1 MDYGIINK
9 IIPFSSVDGPGNR
22 TAIFFQGCNLNCK
35 YCHNPETINSC
46 INCGKCRD
54 VCPKNLISIKEGNI
68 SWDYKECINCDS
80 CIKICENGSTPKTR
94 KFHYKELIDEIKENM
109 PFITG
114 ITTSG
119 GECTLQHEFISKVF
133 KEAKDLGLSTFL
145 DSNGYKD
152 FRDMEELLNY
162 TDKVML
168 DIKAYD
174 EEEHINLTLKSNK
187 TILDNAIYL
196 GNMNKLYEIRTVI
209 VPEVLNNKYTV
220 DKVSKLIGSM
230 DGNIRYKLIKYR
242 PLGVRTDLIKSYV
255 PRDEYMEELRDIAI
269 NNGCNDVVIV

>member
-22 TAIFFQGCNLNCK
+22 TSIFFQGCNLDCK

-46 INCGKCRD
+46 ITCGMCQD
-54 VCPKNLISIKEGNI
+54 VCPKNLISIKEGNM

-80 CIKICENGSTPKTR
+80 CIKVCKNCSTPKTR
-94 KFHYKELIDEIKENM
+94 KLHYMELINEVKENM

-119 GECTLQHEFISKVF
+119 GESTLQHEFISKVF

-152 FRDMEELLNY
+152 FRGMEELLTY

-174 EEEHINLTLKSNK
+174 EEEHINLTSKSNK
-187 TILDNAIYL
+187 TILENALYL
-196 GNMNKLYEIRTVI
+196 GKMNKLYEIRTVI

-220 DKVSKLIGSM
+220 DKVSELIGSI
-230 DGNIRYKLIKYR
+230 DGNIRYKIIKYR
-242 PLGVRTDLIKSYV
+242 PLGVRQGLIESYV
-255 PRDEYMEELRDIAI
+255 PQDDYMEELKKIAI
-269 NNGCNDVVIV
+269 DNGCNDVIIV